1 MKNELLCLNK
11 NTLGTV
17 YHPRQVGGLIP
28 IANENGKVVK
38 IKVYIKVL
46 PYLASGQSMN
56 RVAKFIKTL
65 ILVLLYLRD
74 S

>member
-1 MKNELLCLNK
+1 MKNELLCLIK

-17 YHPRQVGGLIP
+17 YHPGQVGGLIP

-38 IKVYIKVL
+38 IKVL
-46 PYLASGQSMN
+46 RYLELGQRMN

>member
-1 MKNELLCLNK
+1 M
-11 NTLGTV
+11 
-17 YHPRQVGGLIP
+17 GGLIP

-46 PYLASGQSMN
+46 RYLELGQRMN

-65 ILVLLYLRD
+65 ILVLLYLRASESSSSAFD
-74 S
+74 YLFIPHRK